1 MSDEKEVFRN
11 FESCTKLNSLNRK
24 KFSER
29 LVISVS
35 FLNNL
40 KNFYEFSDFIPYR
53 FDEYN
58 EVQENFLSICE
69 KNYIKLQENLDN
81 HREITTDWATD
92 VNKLYNK
99 MVEWSP
105 VKTI

>member
-11 FESCTKLNSLNRK
+11 FESCTTLNSLNRK

-40 KNFYEFSDFIPYR
+40 KISMNFQILSLTDLMNTTKSKKTSCPSMRKIILSFKRTWTITE
-53 FDEYN
+53 
-58 EVQENFLSICE
+58 EVQLIGLQTLTNSIT
-69 KNYIKLQENLDN
+69 N
-81 HREITTDWATD
+81 
-92 VNKLYNK
+92 YNK
-99 MVEWSP
+99 Y
-105 VKTI
+105 TT